1 MDNLKNLAPLSLR
14 LILGFSFAFH
24 GFGKLFSAQG
34 HDMFVGMLTGIGVP
48 LPALMSWV
56 VGSVEFFGGLA
67 LIAGAG
73 VAVVGVAQLI
83 VMLVALLTVHLP
95 AGFSFMHIIGMTQS
109 GPQFGLP
116 GYEVNLLFIAGLV
129 SLIVS
134 GAGAFSIDRLLTARR
149 ANA

>member
-34 HDMFVGMLTGIGVP
+34 HDMFVGMLTGVGVP
-48 LPALMSWV
+48 LPALTSWV

-67 LIAGAG
+67 LIAGAA

-129 SLIVS
+129 SLIVG

-149 ANA
+149 AYA

>member
-34 HDMFVGMLTGIGVP
+34 HDMFVGMLTGVGVP
-48 LPALMSWV
+48 LPALTSWV

-67 LIAGAG
+67 LIVGAG
-73 VAVVGVAQLI
+73 IAVVGVAQLI

-134 GAGAFSIDRLLTARR
+134 GAGALSIDRLLTARR

>member
-1 MDNLKNLAPLSLR
+1 MNNLKDVAPLSLR
-14 LILGFSFAFH
+14 LILGIGLTYH
-24 GFGKLFSAQG
+24 GFGKLFSTQG

-48 LPALMSWV
+48 LPALTSWV

-67 LIAGAG
+67 LIAGAA

-83 VMLVALLTVHLP
+83 VQIVALLTVSLP
-95 AGFSFMHIIGMTQS
+95 AGFSFMHIIGMTES

-134 GAGAFSIDRLLTARR
+134 GAGVLSLDRVLTARR